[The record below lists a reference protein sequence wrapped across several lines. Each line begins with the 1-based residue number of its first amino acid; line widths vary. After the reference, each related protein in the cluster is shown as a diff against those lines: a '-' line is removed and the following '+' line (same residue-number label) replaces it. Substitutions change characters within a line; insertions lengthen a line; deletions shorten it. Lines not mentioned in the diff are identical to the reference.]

1 MKLKS
6 FFPFLLMMMF
16 AKASVSQV
24 NYSEHIAPIIYTHCT
39 SCHRTGEIGPFPLT
53 NFNEVAAWSGMIKYV
68 TQSRYMPPW
77 KPDPEFKDFRKANYL
92 TQQEIDLI
100 AQWVD
105 DGAPQGNPQLEP
117 GLPQFPTGSQIGTP
131 DLVLSFAQ
139 SHTVKGNN
147 KDEYR
152 YFVIPTGL
160 TTNKKLVALEIRP
173 GNSRVVHHT
182 LVWQDTSGQAAAS
195 DAATPEYGYIGGGGA
210 ANFGTQLPGYVP
222 GQKPILYSN
231 GMAQTLSA
239 GADLVLQMHYAP
251 TPVDEVDSTTIN
263 LFFADGPA
271 PREVLNYIMLPFG
284 NTLTNGPFV
293 VQPNQ
298 VKTFHGRYTAPLKVS
313 LIGIAP
319 HCHLLGKDW
328 TVYAVTPTND
338 TLNLISIPDWDFNW
352 QGSYY
357 YKSPIVIPAGSVL
370 HAYGTYDNT
379 TNNPFNPA
387 NPPVTVSW
395 GEGTNDEMFYLPF
408 IFTVYQAGD
417 ENIVF
422 EEDSLIVGNASL
434 LNIESEL
441 LSIIPNPAQNQI
453 MVSYTLHK
461 TIPVKLAVY
470 QMDGKEVGVL
480 AEEKMHFM
488 GMHRNVFD
496 ISTLSN
502 GSYILQMEA
511 GNKKYQQRLLIAR

>member
-1 MKLKS
+1 MAQS
-6 FFPFLLMMMF
+6 
-16 AKASVSQV
+16 V
-24 NYSEHIAPIIYTHCT
+24 NYSEHIAPIIYNHCT
-39 SCHRTGEIGPFPLT
+39 SCHRPGEIGPFPLT
-53 NFNEVAAWSGMIKYV
+53 NYSEVSSWASMVKYV
-68 TQSRYMPPW
+68 TQSRNMPPW
-77 KPDPEFKDFRKANYL
+77 KPDPTYREFRKENYL
-92 TQQEIDLI
+92 TQQQIDLI

-105 DGAPQGNPQLEP
+105 NGFPQGNPQLEP
-117 GLPQFPTGSQIGTP
+117 ALPQFPSGSQIGTP

-139 SHTVKGNN
+139 SHTVKGIN

-173 GNSRVVHHT
+173 GNNRVVHHT
-182 LVWQDTSGQAAAS
+182 LVWQDTSGQAAAK
-195 DAATPEYGYIGGGGA
+195 DAATPEYGYTGGGGS

-231 GMAQTLSA
+231 GMAQTLQA
-239 GADLVLQMHYAP
+239 GADLLLQMHYAP
-251 TPVDEVDSTTIN
+251 TPVDETDSTTIN

-271 PREVLNYIMLPFG
+271 PREVTNLIMVPFG
-284 NTLTNGPFV
+284 NILTNGPFV
-293 VQPNQ
+293 IQPNQ
-298 VKTFHGRYTAPLKVS
+298 VKTFHGKYTSPIKTS
-313 LIGIAP
+313 LLGIAP

-328 TVYAVTPTND
+328 MVYAVTPNND

-352 QGSYY
+352 QGAYY

-408 IFTVYQAGD
+408 IYTIYQQGD

-422 EEDSLIVGNASL
+422 EDVSTSINENQIFIIGNTLYPVA
-434 LNIESEL
+434 
-441 LSIIPNPAQNQI
+441 PNPSSDVVKIGFTIGEMAKVNIAIFSLDGRKVLDVIDGQLHYEG
-453 MVSYTLHK
+453 MHTLDVNTK
-461 TIPVKLAVY
+461 
-470 QMDGKEVGVL
+470 QL
-480 AEEKMHFM
+480 AE
-488 GMHRNVFD
+488 GMYALV
-496 ISTLSN
+496 
-502 GSYILQMEA
+502 MEA
-511 GNKKYQQRLLIAR
+511 GGKKQTQRFIVSK